1 MLELKLNLVES
12 RTFFDFVIIKQAQVP
27 LAEFHLK
34 MEDGTIYFYYINC
47 DWNCNYITDEI
58 CKFHEFMSLH
68 EPQFFKL
75 ASHEIPKRFKIAE
88 NAEQSRSQ
96 DDC

>member
-1 MLELKLNLVES
+1 MSWKSDESENEVFHSLLELKLNLVES

-58 CKFHEFMSLH
+58 CKFHEFDIDEFTRATVL
-68 EPQFFKL
+68 
-75 ASHEIPKRFKIAE
+75 
-88 NAEQSRSQ
+88 
-96 DDC
+96 